1 MPQLQCGF
9 CDSFER
15 LGPRNGVSDN
25 FTELVQ
31 RLYDGDARAAE
42 QIVREHEPEV
52 RRIVRSRLRDPRL
65 RRVLDSVDVSQS
77 VFGRFFLQVSMGKF
91 ELNSPQDLV
100 KLLTRMTTNKI
111 IDKHRSES
119 SQRRLIERQQDEID
133 VSENVGERA
142 QSHAPSEGII
152 YNELVQLATAQMSDK
167 ELEIS
172 RLRNSGLTWLEVS
185 RELGESPQALRKRFE
200 RACERISKELG
211 LE

>member
-1 MPQLQCGF
+1 MPQLNCGF
-9 CDSFER
+9 CGTLR
-15 LGPRNGVSDN
+15 YWYGVSDN

-65 RRVLDSVDVSQS
+65 RRILDSVDVCQS

-119 SQRRLIERQQDEID
+119 SQRRLIESQQNEI
-133 VSENVGERA
+133 VGSENAVSRTEA
-142 QSHAPSEGII
+142 VSPSAGII
-152 YNELVQLATAQMSDK
+152 YEELMQLATEK
-167 ELEIS
+167 LTKRELEIS
-172 RLRNSGLTWLEVS
+172 KLRNRGLTWLEVS

-200 RACERISKELG
+200 RACGRLSKELG